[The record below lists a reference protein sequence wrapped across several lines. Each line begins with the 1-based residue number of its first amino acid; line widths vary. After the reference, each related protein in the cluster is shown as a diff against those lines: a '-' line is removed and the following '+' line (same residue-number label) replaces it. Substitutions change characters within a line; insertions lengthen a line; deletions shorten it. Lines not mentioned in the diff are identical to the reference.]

1 MSIHVLHI
9 EDRRENRLLVRKML
23 ESKGFR
29 VTDAVDGLSG
39 VELARSTRPDLVLID
54 INLPRLNGYEVV
66 TRLRNEP
73 HFASIPIVAITAE
86 GDRDH
91 AVALGFDGFI
101 MKPIRFNTFIGDV
114 ERYLGGYRETIPEQ
128 ERSAHLLAH
137 SRDVTDHLEA
147 RVRDLERANERLR
160 DVDRMKMEVLRNVSH
175 ELSTPMTPL
184 LGYVQM
190 LEDGEL
196 GPIAAPQRTVLQ
208 RMNGS
213 LMRLKGL
220 IDNLLNVTR
229 YATDAVALERT
240 VFDASAVVDE
250 AVEMMGEAIRL
261 REVELVVDLQGCDQ
275 PILADRGTLATALA
289 QLIDNALKFGPGESQ
304 IKLEGRSI
312 ADAEGD
318 RLGVELAVVDSG
330 PGIPVGER
338 GRVCQPFYQS
348 DGSATRAHGGAGL
361 GLAIAERMASLHGG
375 RLVISDAPGGGAR
388 VALRIP
394 LRPDV

>member
-1 MSIHVLHI
+1 MSVHVLHI

-23 ESKGFR
+23 ASKGYR

-54 INLPRLNGYEVV
+54 INLPQLNGYEVV

-73 HFASIPIVAITAE
+73 HLATIPIVAITAE

-101 MKPIRFNTFIGDV
+101 MKPIRFNTFIADV
-114 ERYLGGYRETIPEQ
+114 ARYLGGHRETIPEK

-184 LGYVQM
+184 LGYVRM
-190 LEDGEL
+190 LEAGEL
-196 GPIAAPQRTVLQ
+196 GPTDPRQRTVLG

-240 VFDASAVVDE
+240 VFAPSVVVDE
-250 AVEMMGEAIRL
+250 AVEMAAEGAAMRG
-261 REVELVVDLQGCDQ
+261 VEFVVDLQGCEQ
-275 PILADRGTLATALA
+275 LLLADRGTLVSALA
-289 QLIDNALKFGPGESQ
+289 QLLDNAVKFGPRDSAVL
-304 IKLEGRSI
+304 IEGRPI
-312 ADAEGD
+312 ADPDGD
-318 RLGVELAVVDSG
+318 RLGVELAVVDKG

-361 GLAIAERMASLHGG
+361 GLAIAERMVSLHGG
-375 RLVISDAPGGGAR
+375 RLVIGDTPGGGAR

-394 LRPDV
+394 LRPDS

>member
-9 EDRRENRLLVRKML
+9 EDRRENRLLVRKVL
-23 ESKGFR
+23 SSKGYR
-29 VTDAVDGLSG
+29 VTDAVDGLTG
-39 VELARSTRPDLVLID
+39 VELARSTRPDLILID
-54 INLPRLNGYEVV
+54 INLPQLNGYEVV

-73 HFASIPIVAITAE
+73 HLATIPIVAITAE
-86 GDRDH
+86 GDREH
-91 AVALGFDGFI
+91 ALALGFDGFI
-101 MKPIRFNTFIGDV
+101 PKPIRFNSFITDV
-114 ERYLGGYRETIPEQ
+114 ARYLAGHRETIPET

-184 LGYVQM
+184 LGYVRM
-190 LEDGEL
+190 LEAGEL
-196 GPIAAPQRTVLQ
+196 GPTDARQRTVLQ

-240 VFDASAVVDE
+240 VFDTTNIVDDAMAMVEEGSGARGIEFVVD
-250 AVEMMGEAIRL
+250 V
-261 REVELVVDLQGCDQ
+261 QGCDQ
-275 PILADRGTLATALA
+275 PLLADRGTLVSALA
-289 QLIDNALKFGPGESQ
+289 QLLDNAVKFGPEGTEVK
-304 IKLEGRSI
+304 IEGRPISD
-312 ADAEGD
+312 ADGD
-318 RLGVELAVVDSG
+318 RLGVELAVVDRG

-338 GRVCQPFYQS
+338 GRVCQPFYQI

-361 GLAIAERMASLHGG
+361 GLAIAERMVSLHGG
-375 RLVISDAPGGGAR
+375 RLVIGDAPGGGAR

-394 LRPDV
+394 LRPDG